1 LDYPKAGLV
10 RALLG
15 HFDTDNRRAE
25 HALRVMAWAEEI
37 LKSEPGDREIVLAVA
52 LLHDVGIKEAEAL
65 HGTSSARLQE
75 KYGPDIAGR
84 LLEEIGFP
92 QGKIEAVRKIVG
104 KHHTRRGVDSPEF
117 RILWDSDL
125 LVNTADSHNM
135 DREKFAA
142 KIDDVFETETGRRLA
157 RREFGV
163 ARG

>member
-1 LDYPKAGLV
+1 LDYCKARIV
-10 RALLG
+10 RALLA
-15 HFDTDNRRAE
+15 HFDTDDRRIE

-52 LLHDVGIKEAEAL
+52 LLHDVGITEAEAR

-84 LLEEIGFP
+84 LLEDIGFP
-92 QGKIEAVRKIVG
+92 QEKIEAVRRIVA
-104 KHHTRRGVDSPEF
+104 KHHTRHGIDSHEF

-125 LVNTADSHNM
+125 LVNTADSPNL

-142 KIDDVFETETGRRLA
+142 KIDDLFETETGRELA

-163 ARG
+163 VRG